1 MKPNKEKSR
10 NTTKKSSNWNGT
22 KIALVVVG
30 VAFVVFMIVSSLGM
44 SWMSSLKGAKPGDIA
59 TISYTI
65 FDDKNRPIVTTNLDL
80 YNQTTKKG
88 DKVFYSN
95 TLKVPVGTNI
105 TTNVSRIPV
114 LYQQY
119 QTYFGL
125 FSDEMNLISQGLV
138 GVKQNEQKT
147 ISLVMPQDPLETTMT
162 PDQFSKLIGPVNET
176 FVNDQIILA
185 LTANPQINLDN
196 TTPVD
201 QYMRTFYVRNISPDG
216 VDMKYGYSTIE
227 FQVIGLNTK

>member
-10 NTTKKSSNWNGT
+10 STTKKSSNWNGT

-88 DKVFYSN
+88 
-95 TLKVPVGTNI
+95 
-105 TTNVSRIPV
+105 
-114 LYQQY
+114 
-119 QTYFGL
+119 
-125 FSDEMNLISQGLV
+125 E
-138 GVKQNEQKT
+138 
-147 ISLVMPQDPLETTMT
+147 
-162 PDQFSKLIGPVNET
+162 
-176 FVNDQIILA
+176 
-185 LTANPQINLDN
+185 
-196 TTPVD
+196 
-201 QYMRTFYVRNISPDG
+201 
-216 VDMKYGYSTIE
+216 
-227 FQVIGLNTK
+227 